1 MKKLPLFKFQ
11 KSGLTGIIVTVVGGV
26 MLAASFMLA
35 YQLYTVYFGIA
46 QSNFSSISANGF
58 IPSLSNLLLA
68 AVVVMFIGVM
78 GWIGSVFLLR
88 GVDFMKVDRGVG
100 IVTFKVDKGVG
111 LVTGVE
117 VTGETKKLEASDPM
131 SAQKS

>member
-1 MKKLPLFKFQ
+1 M
-11 KSGLTGIIVTVVGGV
+11 IVTIVGGA
-26 MLAASFMLA
+26 MLAASFFLA
-35 YQLYTVYFGIA
+35 YQLYQVYFGIA
-46 QSNFSSISANGF
+46 QSNFGSISVNGF

-68 AVVVMFIGVM
+68 AVVVMFIGLM
-78 GWIGSVFLLR
+78 GWIGSIFLLR

-117 VTGETKKLEASDPM
+117 VTGDQKKLETFDP
-131 SAQKS
+131 SVAQKS